1 MRRWRHWYPGSPLPD
16 DTADRVQ
23 KQAERFTE
31 GVEAVPGPPGTV
43 GSGTLAAC
51 RSRVASEQAPSVK
64 ETTMRPALP
73 LLLVLIAAA
82 CPAAPP
88 DIPRL
93 DWQERSDWF
102 NVKTDVSPAAGGA
115 VR

>member
-1 MRRWRHWYPGSPLPD
+1 
-16 DTADRVQ
+16 
-23 KQAERFTE
+23 
-31 GVEAVPGPPGTV
+31 
-43 GSGTLAAC
+43 
-51 RSRVASEQAPSVK
+51 
-64 ETTMRPALP
+64 MRPALP